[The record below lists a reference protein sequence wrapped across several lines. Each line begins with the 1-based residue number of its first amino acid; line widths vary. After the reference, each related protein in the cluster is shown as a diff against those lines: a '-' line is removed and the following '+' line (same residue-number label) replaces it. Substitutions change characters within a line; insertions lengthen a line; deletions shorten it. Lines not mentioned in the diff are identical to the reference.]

1 MYIDYVCADMG
12 IFLLPISMYI
22 GIIKIRTA
30 KEVTEM
36 KIYERNDIAIQREMT
51 DNRFYDL
58 VRAYRVNESGEPV
71 AFLGKYIVPSNY
83 TEDELFELYRK
94 EGK

>member
-36 KIYERNDIAIQREMT
+36 KIYERDNIAIQREMT

-58 VRAYRVNESGEPV
+58 VRGYRVNESGEPV
-71 AFLGKYIVPSNY
+71 AFLGKWKVPSNM

>member
-1 MYIDYVCADMG
+1 MYIDYLCADMG

-22 GIIKIRTA
+22 GIIKIRKA
-30 KEVTEM
+30 KEETEM
-36 KIYERNDIAIQREMT
+36 KIYERDNIAIRREMT

-58 VRAYRVNESGEPV
+58 VTAHKFDKEGNPV
-71 AFLGKYIVPSNY
+71 AFLGRFKVPSNM

>member
-1 MYIDYVCADMG
+1 MA
-12 IFLLPISMYI
+12 LLLSMYSD
-22 GIIKIRTA
+22 IIRLRKA
-30 KEVTEM
+30 KEDRAM
-36 KIYERNDIAIQREMT
+36 KTYERNDIAIQREMT

>member
-1 MYIDYVCADMG
+1 MYIDNVCADMG
-12 IFLLPISMYI
+12 ISVLPISMYI

-30 KEVTEM
+30 KEDRAM
-36 KIYERNDIAIQREMT
+36 KTYERGNIAIEREMT

-58 VRAYRVNESGEPV
+58 VRAYRVKESGEPE